1 MDNEVWVF
9 TRPPIVCNVALPPWR
24 GRRGTMRYAAPEQ
37 SPAEVKEPPT
47 LANEVPWVERC
58 YPTVYLYRDLP
69 AKSSQYGML
78 RPTKLDKSRTFMLR
92 FTLALQ
98 LVLRREPRPARSG
111 PRQASFPCPHQ
122 PARADYSPSCQADMA
137 AIRPPLTV
145 SGASQASLRHTLQP
159 PSVSGPAASWRLLPL
174 LPAGTAAAA
183 VPVNCASP
191 GLPCLYAPARSV
203 VIVTPGDKL
212 TQYWYT
218 KGLE

>member
-1 MDNEVWVF
+1 MRSAWQACGSALTTPVWLSNHESQRHHGPVAQWQSGRLI
-9 TRPPIVCNVALPPWR
+9 TDWSLVRIQPGPPAL
-24 GRRGTMRYAAPEQ
+24 T
-37 SPAEVKEPPT
+37 
-47 LANEVPWVERC
+47 
-58 YPTVYLYRDLP
+58 
-69 AKSSQYGML
+69 KSKTSV
-78 RPTKLDKSRTFMLR
+78 LR

-145 SGASQASLRHTLQP
+145 SGASQASLRHTLPP

-203 VIVTPGDKL
+203 VIVTPGEKL
-212 TQYWYT
+212 TQYWCT
-218 KGLE
+218 KRLE